1 MSGTV
6 MQIVRVAILADS
18 RLTEMAL
25 PAELPLREIL
35 PAVQRLV
42 VPSAQNGD
50 GGQAD
55 SGAAVQLSLAPVGGQ
70 PFSLDANLDTVGV
83 VDGDLLVLQPVPT
96 GPAAPGIVEDI
107 ADAAMI
113 FSTSRLKPWGIA
125 HIQRG
130 ALAAVIAVALLATGL
145 TVTYRV
151 ATGVLAGL
159 LAVAG
164 IAVASALAGLLIT
177 IRSPRSGIALSIAA
191 LVPIG
196 AALALAV
203 PGKFGP
209 AQVLLGAAGVAAW
222 SLIALMIPS
231 AERERVVAF
240 FTAAAVV
247 GASVALAAGA
257 QLLWQL
263 PLLSIGCGLIVAA
276 LLVTIQAAQLS
287 ALWARFP
294 LPVIPAPGDPT
305 PSAPPLRLLEDLPRR
320 VRVSDAHQS
329 GFIAAAVLLSV
340 LGSVAIAV
348 RPEALSVVGWYL
360 VAATAAAATLRARV
374 WDSAACKAWLLAQ
387 PYLVAGVLLVFYTA
401 TGRYVAAFG
410 AVLVLA
416 VLMLAWVVVAL
427 NPEHRFAGELLA
439 AAAPAAGLGRRRAG
453 CFADPRHG
461 LPGRIVRLGA
471 QQMIRSRICVSGGD
485 RGRCGVVD
493 AAGVGDRAAGGGR
506 RRATAQR
513 RPGTGGADGT
523 TRCVQRLR
531 CYPGHRS
538 RRTDAQPN
546 DAESA
551 CGLAVF
557 PG

>member
-276 LLVTIQAAQLS
+276 LLVTIQAAQH
-287 ALWARFP
+287 
-294 LPVIPAPGDPT
+294 
-305 PSAPPLRLLEDLPRR
+305 
-320 VRVSDAHQS
+320 HQ
-329 GFIAAAVLLSV
+329 F
-340 LGSVAIAV
+340 
-348 RPEALSVVGWYL
+348 
-360 VAATAAAATLRARV
+360 
-374 WDSAACKAWLLAQ
+374 
-387 PYLVAGVLLVFYTA
+387 
-401 TGRYVAAFG
+401 
-410 AVLVLA
+410 
-416 VLMLAWVVVAL
+416 
-427 NPEHRFAGELLA
+427 
-439 AAAPAAGLGRRRAG
+439 
-453 CFADPRHG
+453 
-461 LPGRIVRLGA
+461 
-471 QQMIRSRICVSGGD
+471 
-485 RGRCGVVD
+485 
-493 AAGVGDRAAGGGR
+493 
-506 RRATAQR
+506 
-513 RPGTGGADGT
+513 
-523 TRCVQRLR
+523 
-531 CYPGHRS
+531 
-538 RRTDAQPN
+538 
-546 DAESA
+546 
-551 CGLAVF
+551 
-557 PG
+557 